1 VRPCTKNSVKTRKAR
16 AAAQSVFCAVCERKT
31 QKTGVFLHIPSIPFF
46 AYTVNCHS
54 AGQRSK
60 MQAEL
65 PARGRAAANRPSAK
79 CRNTGYFFARIAEK
93 LQKGAK
99 GKKVLAI
106 LKLL

>member
-1 VRPCTKNSVKTRKAR
+1 
-16 AAAQSVFCAVCERKT
+16 
-31 QKTGVFLHIPSIPFF
+31 
-46 AYTVNCHS
+46 
-54 AGQRSK
+54 